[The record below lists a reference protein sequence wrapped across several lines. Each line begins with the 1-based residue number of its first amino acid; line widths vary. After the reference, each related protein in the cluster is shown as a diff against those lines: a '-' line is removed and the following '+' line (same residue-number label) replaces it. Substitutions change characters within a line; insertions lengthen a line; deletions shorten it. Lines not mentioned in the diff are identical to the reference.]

1 MNNGVNQAE
10 LFRQIRES
18 KGSIYLDLAHQRSFS
33 LNVFQMNALELI
45 EAVQRVKD
53 PDQGLLLMMQSNREA
68 GQQAHRELNRHV
80 HNFVSSSLTLVEH
93 TRVFMRKHYSETE
106 LFKTYETQVIATFAK
121 SPVAQFVQGLRNY
134 MLHKGLPPSSMYMKF
149 EGSPGATDGSGTME
163 TGVHYDT
170 ASLLDWKDWKAPARE
185 YLELAGENL
194 DIHDFAL
201 EYLTLVNQFHKW
213 LSNMLELHYLSDLQ
227 ELESLQ
233 SQFHD
238 VNHNNANNNL
248 EKTIDLPTVQ
258 PFSFD
263 SVHSAELDQISL
275 EIMAK
280 IKPINF
286 KQTSDDFPTGRPT
299 LTITDGD
306 MIGPVTFWQEDDD
319 GKNALTFFKYNGKPH
334 GLTEEDYIL
343 LENLIDSALKVT
355 WAHTSLSRKF
365 IETTFFD
372 WVREQFPVPQSAF
385 SMRLCDIAREKV
397 RKVEV
402 WAPIANMEVE
412 KGFRFGP
419 VRIEP
424 ITEVAMDSIISRLPK
439 PPENQEI
446 EVSKYFEKLRS
457 EFQGFSAVTLSIN
470 AEPELAIEKAFQ
482 IARDA
487 IGLLTFFSPAAP
499 ASYLFN
505 PVALAGNEY
514 IPSLKLISLF
524 EEGFVHHESILP
536 QKIMYWRL
544 SEQQFSS
551 INHEL
556 LEKAGSLIIAS
567 DLSEFAS
574 AVRTSI
580 LIYSKGTNLLAPKDR
595 LRSCLTAL
603 ESILLRHDMEP
614 RAHSIANRMSIII
627 SKNGIDAEDVK
638 KIVQQVYWFLEQP
651 QQMEQS
657 HREIELIA
665 LFTNYTYNVLYLALG
680 NVRAFNSKVQFVT
693 EVDRM
698 GSMP

>member
-213 LSNMLELHYLSDLQ
+213 LSNMLELHHLSDLQ

-238 VNHNNANNNL
+238 VNHNNGNNNL

-258 PFSFD
+258 PFNFD

-275 EIMAK
+275 EIMEK

-424 ITEVAMDSIISRLPK
+424 ITEIAMDSIISRLPK
-439 PPENQEI
+439 PPENQ
-446 EVSKYFEKLRS
+446 
-457 EFQGFSAVTLSIN
+457 
-470 AEPELAIEKAFQ
+470 
-482 IARDA
+482 
-487 IGLLTFFSPAAP
+487 
-499 ASYLFN
+499 
-505 PVALAGNEY
+505 
-514 IPSLKLISLF
+514 
-524 EEGFVHHESILP
+524 
-536 QKIMYWRL
+536 
-544 SEQQFSS
+544 
-551 INHEL
+551 
-556 LEKAGSLIIAS
+556 
-567 DLSEFAS
+567 
-574 AVRTSI
+574 
-580 LIYSKGTNLLAPKDR
+580 
-595 LRSCLTAL
+595 
-603 ESILLRHDMEP
+603 
-614 RAHSIANRMSIII
+614 
-627 SKNGIDAEDVK
+627 
-638 KIVQQVYWFLEQP
+638 
-651 QQMEQS
+651 
-657 HREIELIA
+657 
-665 LFTNYTYNVLYLALG
+665 
-680 NVRAFNSKVQFVT
+680 
-693 EVDRM
+693 
-698 GSMP
+698 